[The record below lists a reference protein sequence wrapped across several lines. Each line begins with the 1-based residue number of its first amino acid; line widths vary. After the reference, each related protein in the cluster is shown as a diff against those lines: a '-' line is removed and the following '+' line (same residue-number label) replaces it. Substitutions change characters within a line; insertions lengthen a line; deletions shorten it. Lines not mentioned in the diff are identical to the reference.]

1 MGIPMN
7 SLCVECRLRKDLDT
21 ARHLGDEQTATDFA
35 RAHMELFLQMGKE
48 ENSSYFGARI
58 DELFHK
64 FYDLEADRFKAEKD
78 ASNAFVLERLDM
90 LRGKA
95 ESAADPVYA
104 ALQLAVLGNYI
115 DFSALRGEVDF
126 SKLDDMLDKAL
137 ELPLDKTVYQAFL
150 ADLQKGKT
158 LLYVT
163 DNAGEIGFDRVMAE
177 QLQKR
182 FPHLQITFCVR
193 GYPVSNDATRA
204 DAAAVGITWP
214 VIDNGCAIGGTCIEH
229 ISQEAKTALETADV
243 ILSKG
248 MGNTE
253 SMYGCGYNV
262 YYAFL
267 IKCDRFIQYFGQPK
281 MTPMFIRD
289 RAFTEK

>member
-21 ARHLGDEQTATDFA
+21 ARQLGDEQTATDFA
-35 RAHMELFLQMGKE
+35 RAHMQLFLQMDKG
-48 ENSSYFGARI
+48 ENSAYFGARI
-58 DELFHK
+58 DELFRK
-64 FYDLEADRFKAEKD
+64 FYNLDADRFKEEKD
-78 ASNAFVLERLDM
+78 ASNAFVLQRLDA
-90 LRGKA
+90 LRKKA
-95 ESAADPVYA
+95 ESAEDPVYA

-126 SKLDDMLDKAL
+126 SVLDDMLNKARELDLDKA
-137 ELPLDKTVYQAFL
+137 VYTQFL
-150 ADLQKGKT
+150 KDCQTGKN

-177 QLQKR
+177 QLQKK
-182 FPHLQITFCVR
+182 FPHLNITFCVR
-193 GYPVSNDATRA
+193 GKPVSNDATRE
-204 DAAAVGITWP
+204 DAAAVGIAWP

-229 ISQEAKTALETADV
+229 ISQEANKALENADV

-267 IKCDRFIQYFGQPK
+267 VKCDRFMQYFNKPK
-281 MTPMFIRD
+281 MAPMFIRD
-289 RAFTEK
+289 SAFIQK

>member
-21 ARHLGDEQTATDFA
+21 ARKLGDEQTATEFA
-35 RAHMELFLQMGKE
+35 RAHLQLFLQMKKD
-48 ENSSYFGARI
+48 ENSAYFGAKI
-58 DELFHK
+58 DQLFHK

-78 ASNAFVLERLDM
+78 ASNAFVLERLDT
-90 LRGKA
+90 LREKA
-95 ESAADPVYA
+95 ESAEDPVYA

-126 SKLDDMLDKAL
+126 SVLDGMLNKARELDLDKA
-137 ELPLDKTVYQAFL
+137 VYAQFL
-150 ADLQKGKT
+150 KDCQTGKN

-177 QLQKR
+177 QLQKK
-182 FPHLQITFCVR
+182 FPHLNITFCVR
-193 GYPVSNDATRA
+193 GGPVSNDATRE

-229 ISQEAKTALETADV
+229 ISQEAKAALENADV

-267 IKCDRFIQYFGQPK
+267 VKCDRFIQYFDKPK
-281 MTPMFIRD
+281 MAPMFIRD
-289 RAFTEK
+289 SAFVE

>member
-21 ARHLGDEQTATDFA
+21 ARHLGDDKTATEFA
-35 RAHMELFLQMGKE
+35 RAHLKLFLEMSQE

-58 DELFHK
+58 DELFHQ

-90 LRGKA
+90 LRQKA
-95 ESAADPVYA
+95 ESAEDPVYA

-126 SKLDDMLDKAL
+126 SVLDSMLDKAR
-137 ELPLDKTVYQAFL
+137 ELSLDKAVYQQFL
-150 ADLQKGKT
+150 ADCETGKN
-158 LLYVT
+158 LLYIT

-177 QLQKR
+177 VLQKK
-182 FPHLQITFCVR
+182 FPQLNITFCVR
-193 GYPVSNDATRA
+193 GFPVSNDATRE

-214 VIDNGCAIGGTCIEH
+214 IIDNGCAIGGTCIER
-229 ISQEAKTALETADV
+229 ISPEAKQALETADV

-267 IKCDRFIQYFGQPK
+267 IKCDRFIQYFNKPK

-289 RAFTEK
+289 KAFMEG